1 MSDAAAPPV
10 VTYRALFKT
19 FFWIGLFS
27 FGGGLMP
34 WIQREVVTVRGWM
47 RNEDFVAGFAMA
59 QVLPGVNSTNM
70 AVYVGQRMRGVPGA
84 AVAVVAMLTG
94 PFLYMLAA
102 SLTYKAVLGAP
113 AIHAAMA
120 GAAAGAI
127 GMILRMGVGVM
138 ASACRGAAPIAVMA
152 GVFVAVGVLKWPLV
166 PVVLV
171 ATPISILLAWLGRG
185 GVKTPGA
192 KGRQDA

>member
-1 MSDAAAPPV
+1 MSLEAPSNPQV
-10 VTYRALFKT
+10 SLSALFRT

-47 RNEDFVAGFAMA
+47 RNDDFIAGFAMA

-70 AVYVGQRMRGVPGA
+70 AVYVGQRLRGVPGA
-84 AVAVVAMLTG
+84 TVAVVAMLTG
-94 PFLYMLAA
+94 PFLFMLAA
-102 SLTYKAVLGAP
+102 SLTYKVVLGAP
-113 AIHAAMA
+113 AVHAAMA

-127 GMILRMGVGVM
+127 GMILFMGVGVLRG
-138 ASACRGAAPIAVMA
+138 ACRGAASIMVMA
-152 GVFVAVGVLKWPLV
+152 AVFVAVGVLKWPLV

-171 ATPISILLAWLGRG
+171 ATPLSIGLAWLGRQG
-185 GVKTPGA
+185 PA
-192 KGRQDA
+192 KSSPDA